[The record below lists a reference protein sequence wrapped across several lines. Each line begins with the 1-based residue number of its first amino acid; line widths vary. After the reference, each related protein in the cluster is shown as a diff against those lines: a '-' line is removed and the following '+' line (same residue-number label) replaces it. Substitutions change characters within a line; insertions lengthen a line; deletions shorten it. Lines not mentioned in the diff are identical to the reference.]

1 MSALLELEMNC
12 IAPAHPNLLRIADV
26 MISEEFAGSRLGLLF
41 PLALETLQA
50 RIARNGPRQSDCQ
63 SITGQ
68 LLRGVAALHGAR
80 ISRAGSM
87 IRKGPKRKGI
97 SVTLQAMRQL

>member
-26 MISEEFAGSRLGLLF
+26 MISEDSRLGLLF
-41 PLALETLQA
+41 PLALETLEA

-68 LLRGVAALHGAR
+68 LLRGAAALHGAR
-80 ISRAGSM
+80 ISRAWPM
-87 IRKGPKRKGI
+87 IWKGPKRKGI
-97 SVTLQAMRQL
+97 S